1 MEHREWLAQLEEI
14 DEEALEPELGI
25 CDAHHHLWDRA
36 GHLERYLFDELRE
49 DVESGHRILSTV
61 FVDCMAMYRADGP
74 EAMRPVGETEF
85 AAGIAAQ
92 SASGLYGSLRAAAGI
107 VSHADLR
114 LGDGVRAVLE
124 AHLRASPDHFRGIR
138 HASGW
143 DASPEIGNSHTSPP
157 AGLLAD
163 ATFRKGFAHL
173 GKLGLSFD
181 AWLYHP
187 QIPEL
192 VDLARAFPETVI
204 ILDHF
209 GGPLGIGPYAG
220 RREEVHAD
228 WRGNIEAL
236 AACPNVCVKI
246 GGLQMPLNGFGWH
259 ERPRPPGS
267 EELAGAIRPYTLAT
281 IDAFGP
287 ERCMFESNF
296 PVDKISC
303 SYRVLWNAFK
313 RVVQAFTDDEKRMLF
328 HDTAVRVYRL
338 DGC

>member
-1 MEHREWLAQLEEI
+1 MEHREWLAQVDEV
-14 DEEALEPELGI
+14 DEEALEPEIEI
-25 CDAHHHLWDRA
+25 CDAHHHLWERKRPRD
-36 GHLERYLFDELRE
+36 RYLFDELRE
-49 DVESGHRILSTV
+49 DVETGHRVVSTV
-61 FVDCMAMYRADGP
+61 YVDCVAMYRADGP
-74 EAMRPVGETEF
+74 EPMRPVGETEF

-107 VSHADLR
+107 VGHADLS
-114 LGDGVRAVLE
+114 LGDAVCVVLE
-124 AHLRASPDHFRGIR
+124 AHLRASPGHFRGIR

-143 DASPEIGNSHTSPP
+143 DASPEIANSHTAPP
-157 AGLLAD
+157 SGLLGEG
-163 ATFRKGFAHL
+163 TFREGFAHL

-192 VDLARAFPETVI
+192 VDLARAFPETPVV
-204 ILDHF
+204 LDHF

-220 RREEVHAD
+220 RRDEVFSD
-228 WRGNIEAL
+228 WRGSMEAL
-236 AACPNVCVKI
+236 AACPNVSVKI

-267 EELAGAIRPYTLAT
+267 EELAEAIRPYTLAT
-281 IDAFGP
+281 IEAFGP

-313 RVVQAFTDDEKRMLF
+313 RVVRGFSGDEKRMLF
-328 HDTAVRVYRL
+328 HDTAARFYRL
-338 DGC
+338 AGR